1 MKVNNLFKKV
11 GSVMTTV
18 ALLGTLGTTAFA
30 TETTATGGISIT
42 SVNAVQKGSSD
53 VYDVTVNYKTTKA
66 NTVGMTLLV
75 YKNSDNKTD
84 LTTGSYN
91 GESMQIIGIN
101 QDAAVSGS
109 SDSATEGHFTFSV
122 TTNSTDANNYY
133 LQKGTKA
140 LIAVSGDQCTP
151 DYATFGINQTVDS
164 GSLTFNKTLN
174 ANADFNEELTAE
186 ARKDSA
192 KLISGDVE
200 TSKSVSLENATIGRW
215 TKGADNTWTSTAT
228 ILKADLEKEL
238 CTCEGDSINVSL
250 TANVTVNPVDADK
263 VSSVGGLTAVQG
275 ENNTFT
281 KTHTADKGIDETA
294 IKTALFNYKTATI
307 SKDNVTGTVT
317 LSGDWAVLKTPYDKD
332 KDENQDLVYE
342 VTIPQGETVTGIT
355 YPDNNYLTIP
365 AAGLKFTV
373 NVTVSRTQYIG
384 AITIEGAPTS
394 IEVSST
400 ATDEEIKT
408 VLNNAIKDLDIK
420 IDGVKLEDKSKITM
434 DWVIERTAENV
445 PTSAKLHVSAVD
457 SSLDKLPAE
466 GIDVTTVAINI
477 KTGVTYVL
485 GDVDGDRDQYDTP
498 AESVTDADWMAILNH
513 LTGYITNPDL
523 NDKESR
529 AFKAAN
535 VDDSDEEITDADW
548 MAILNHLTGYI
559 PDSRIGKEYTK

>member
-174 ANADFNEELTAE
+174 ANADFNEELTAG

-250 TANVTVNPVDADK
+250 TANVTVNPVDATK
-263 VSSVGGLTAVQG
+263 VKSIGGVSASTGGKFALTYSPTDTTTPVTKDAITGFLEKQKIVVTDSTGTVDSEPIEITKEMLSDPGDITDSDNDYKVDYTLTIKSNTTTGNSLLNAPADDITANIEVTVTKETVITGIELVGDPITVTVTRGT
-275 ENNTFT
+275 
-281 KTHTADKGIDETA
+281 DD
-294 IKTALFNYKTATI
+294 TATI
-307 SKDNVTGTVT
+307 DSIKSELEKAITTGDYKFDVT
-317 LSGDWAVLKTPYDKD
+317 LSKGDPVTGVAVANIEYEWAVETQPNGTFKATLKAKAIKEAANIDAEMTGD
-332 KDENQDLVYE
+332 
-342 VTIPQGETVTGIT
+342 VTVKIETAPVI
-355 YPDNNYLTIP
+355 
-365 AAGLKFTV
+365 TV
-373 NVTVSRTQYIG
+373 N
-384 AITIEGAPTS
+384 E
-394 IEVSST
+394 
-400 ATDEEIKT
+400 K
-408 VLNNAIKDLDIK
+408 
-420 IDGVKLEDKSKITM
+420 
-434 DWVIERTAENV
+434 
-445 PTSAKLHVSAVD
+445 
-457 SSLDKLPAE
+457 PA
-466 GIDVTTVAINI
+466 GI
-477 KTGVTYVL
+477 Y
-485 GDVDGDRDQYDTP
+485 GDVDESGVVDMDDAALVMRYFLRKIDKFDAPNIYADVDESGVVDMDDAALIMRYFLRKLDKFP
-498 AESVTDADWMAILNH
+498 A
-513 LTGYITNPDL
+513 
-523 NDKESR
+523 DK
-529 AFKAAN
+529 
-535 VDDSDEEITDADW
+535 
-548 MAILNHLTGYI
+548 
-559 PDSRIGKEYTK
+559 